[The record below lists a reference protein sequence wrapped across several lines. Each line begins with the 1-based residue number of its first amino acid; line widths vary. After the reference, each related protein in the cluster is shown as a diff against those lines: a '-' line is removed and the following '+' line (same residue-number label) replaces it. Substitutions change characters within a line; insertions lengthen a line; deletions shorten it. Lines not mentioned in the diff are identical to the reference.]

1 MLRVLL
7 EPCVVSLVHQLGKE
21 FKHALH
27 HIIIGV
33 KCVQRAFDDHA
44 EILGVNPVP
53 EPLEVVTPAEPLE
66 YTCQD
71 VEELLDLD
79 WIGRRIREEALN

>member
-7 EPCVVSLVHQLGKE
+7 EPCVVSLVHKFGKE
-21 FKHALH
+21 FEHALH

-33 KCVQRAFDDHA
+33 KCVQSTLDDHA
-44 EILGVNPVP
+44 EILGVDPVP
-53 EPLEVVTPAEPLE
+53 EALEVVTPAKPLE
-66 YTCQD
+66 YTSQD

-79 WIGRRIREEALN
+79 WIGRCVREEALN